1 MLRLLLVLL
10 LLPAQTEG
18 VYVGVGYG
26 GRRLVSRDG
35 INWEISSEWAVD
47 GKDDSNNLMSIAYGK
62 GRFVAVGGGGWT
74 RETQAGHILLSRDG
88 RSWTEVRKA
97 PNRINPVVFGGGRF
111 VAGGSDRVLLWSE
124 NGETWTAGGK
134 IEFKDWAFWF
144 RRGLYGNGVFLLMGN
159 HGKDQKAYW
168 AAVTK
173 NGQAIDHFQTDLP
186 VVNGLAFGAGLFVA
200 VGGDGL
206 VMTSK
211 DGREW
216 KRQTVADAG
225 DFEQLAWTPKGFVA
239 VSKKSAFTSADG
251 LTWTALP
258 KRAPCHVLW
267 ADEKISIGTTW
278 PGQMWSSADGS
289 TWAKGAPLTPNGM
302 NQVVYGEV
310 GKP

>member
-1 MLRLLLVLL
+1 MLRVLALLL
-10 LLPAQTEG
+10 LLPACDEG

-35 INWEISSEWAVD
+35 ITWEISAEWGVN
-47 GKDDSNNLMSIAYGK
+47 GGDDSNNLMSIAYGK
-62 GRFVAVGGGGWT
+62 GRFVAVGGGGWS
-74 RETQAGHILLSRDG
+74 RETQAGHLLVSKDG
-88 RSWTEVRKA
+88 RIWNEARKA

-124 NGETWTAGGK
+124 DGETWTGGGK
-134 IEFKDWAFWF
+134 IDYPDWAFWF
-144 RRGLYGNGVFLLMGN
+144 RRGAYGNGVFLIMGN

-173 NGQAIDHFQTDLP
+173 NGETIDHFQTDLP
-186 VVNGLAFGAGLFVA
+186 VVHGLAFGAGLFVA
-200 VGGDGL
+200 VGSDGL
-206 VMTSK
+206 VMTST

-225 DFEQLAWTPKGFVA
+225 DFQQLIWTPKGFLTVA
-239 VSKKSAFTSADG
+239 KKAAYASPDG
-251 LTWTALP
+251 LAWSALP
-258 KRAPCHVLW
+258 KRIPCYLLW
-267 ADEKISIGTTW
+267 GDDRITIGTTW
-278 PGQMWSSADGS
+278 PGQMWSSGDGA
-289 TWAKGAPLTPNGM
+289 TWTKGAAMTPDGI